1 MRNFNLFSLFIVFTL
16 LLTGCTEEEKGET
29 SSNKKLVIEPYDLS
43 EKEQSLISKT
53 DVENIQFFVLN
64 GNLKENEDLKFSV
77 EVYEKGNF
85 KEEILESSSGNQQFN
100 DDFIS
105 FGIGSNRLTDN
116 SLKIINGIPSG
127 LTTTLYTNKMKANTF
142 NKLIND
148 KVTLEKNHPL
158 YLAVWLGNSNG
169 PISSGPEESG
179 KLPKD
184 IEQTELAFVY
194 KILWT
199 DKENS
204 K

>member
-1 MRNFNLFSLFIVFTL
+1 MFSFFIVFTL
-16 LLTGCTEEEKGET
+16 LLTGCTEEKGEI
-29 SSNKKLVIEPYDLS
+29 SSNTKLVIEPYDLS

-53 DVENIQFFVLN
+53 DVGNIQFFVLN
-64 GNLKENEDLKFSV
+64 GTLKENEDLKFSI

-100 DDFIS
+100 DEFIS
-105 FGIGSNRLTDN
+105 FGISSNRLEDK
-116 SLKIINGIPSG
+116 SLKIMNGIPSG
-127 LTTTLYTNKMKANTF
+127 LTTTIYPNKVKANTF
-142 NKLIND
+142 NKLINE
-148 KVTLEKNHPL
+148 KMTLEKNQPF
-158 YLAVWLGNSNG
+158 YLAAWVGNSNE
-169 PISSGPEESG
+169 PISSGVEESG